1 MTVYIQKFYRS
12 KFSPIGVLQEHN
24 SHRLVKDP
32 KNHAEKNCHGYK
44 ECRNIRN
51 QDLAHNCIHADMKPY
66 GYRQCRKAS
75 GGPQTSCSS
84 SGFILEENL
93 LSAKNA
99 KKLSNIDSSS
109 QSTSGFTLKS
119 GPVSLVSVDRL
130 SPNSLLLLSIV
141 GPTLEKNPLCAKSV
155 GKPFATDLSQYM
167 KFTLQRSPVSAVNG
181 ESLSLTTLVLSE
193 WIHTGEKSFK

>member
-1 MTVYIQKFYRS
+1 M
-12 KFSPIGVLQEHN
+12 
-24 SHRLVKDP
+24 
-32 KNHAEKNCHGYK
+32 
-44 ECRNIRN
+44 
-51 QDLAHNCIHADMKPY
+51 
-66 GYRQCRKAS
+66 
-75 GGPQTSCSS
+75 
-84 SGFILEENL
+84 
-93 LSAKNA
+93 SAKNA

-181 ESLSLTTLVLSE
+181 ESLSPTTLVLSE